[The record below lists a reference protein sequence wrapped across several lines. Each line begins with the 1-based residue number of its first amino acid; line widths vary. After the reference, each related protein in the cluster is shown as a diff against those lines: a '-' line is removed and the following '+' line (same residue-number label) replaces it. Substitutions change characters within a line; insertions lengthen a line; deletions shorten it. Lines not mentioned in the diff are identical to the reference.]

1 MTTHTDMSAL
11 TRGAT
16 LAPPVPAAKPNP
28 SKVRQAV
35 VMLLA
40 VYPLITVIL
49 YLVLP
54 LTDGW
59 TIWQRTLLIA
69 PIMVVSIVFFVA
81 PWIQKHFGWFIARLP
96 RPSSR

>member
-1 MTTHTDMSAL
+1 MTTHTDVSAL
-11 TRGAT
+11 TRSAP